1 MAVELVEVV
10 VVALLV
16 QQVSMELEL
25 EMAPVLSRLVSLS
38 LCARCPLEWALVH
51 PEVVEHLEAQEDQEV
66 GHPLV

>member
-1 MAVELVEVV
+1 MVVELVEVV

-25 EMAPVLSRLVSLS
+25 AMVLVLSRLVSLS
-38 LCARCPLEWALVH
+38 LCPRCPLAWALVY

-66 GHPLV
+66 DRPLV